1 MCNTA
6 LFPVHLPA
14 QGKLHILSQV
24 SQKGLASGQVPE
36 IRV

>member
-1 MCNTA
+1 MCNA
-6 LFPVHLPA
+6 VFFPVHLPA
-14 QGKLHILSQV
+14 QGKVHILSQV